1 MNFLTENLLYLVPAI
16 AILGL
21 VVMAI
26 QTAWVRKQSTG
37 NERMSEI
44 ARYIHEGALAFLNAE
59 YRLLAVYVCR
69 ARVTKFYL
77 VDD

>member
-1 MNFLTENLLYLVPAI
+1 MDFLNQNLIYLVPAI
-16 AILGL
+16 AVLGL

-44 ARYIHEGALAFLNAE
+44 ATYIHEGALAFLM
-59 YRLLAVYVCR
+59 LS
-69 ARVTKFYL
+69 TDF
-77 VDD
+77 